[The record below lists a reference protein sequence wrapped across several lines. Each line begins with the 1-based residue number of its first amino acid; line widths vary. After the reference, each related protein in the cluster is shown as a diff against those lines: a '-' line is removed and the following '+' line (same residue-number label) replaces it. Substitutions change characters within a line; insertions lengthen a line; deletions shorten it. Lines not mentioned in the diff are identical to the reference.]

1 MSFFSLQLLSSFLAA
16 KYQIFDVQR
25 GDFNTW
31 MSLFPSLDGRA
42 RQCACS
48 SRHRVWADNSL
59 KPPPRA
65 SPADLPLLAG
75 LCIWHVLWLK
85 SSKTVPLQQGLK
97 VRGFGFQ
104 KKIMQCKTALPVFP
118 SLDCRMR
125 QRVVSS
131 VPFPYRF
138 PFQIHCELVSSLLA
152 LDATEPVS
160 QPLTQMAVELINIYL
175 ISVKQKK

>member
-31 MSLFPSLDGRA
+31 MSLFPSLDGALA
-42 RQCACS
+42 RLVIVSGPA
-48 SRHRVWADNSL
+48 
-59 KPPPRA
+59 RA

-125 QRVVSS
+125 
-131 VPFPYRF
+131 
-138 PFQIHCELVSSLLA
+138 
-152 LDATEPVS
+152 
-160 QPLTQMAVELINIYL
+160 
-175 ISVKQKK
+175 